1 MPKLPNQSA
10 DDVLDCVVIGCGII
24 GATIALAL
32 RAQGRGVTIF
42 DANKSKA
49 GTTPSGGHLKP
60 SWFGGMS
67 KTDYEPAMELLDT
80 TWGLKE
86 EQFKI
91 WPVGS
96 TTVYRVDTDVVKKT
110 QYTEAIVSSVNL
122 QESLPT
128 IKLSTGATYKC
139 QLLIVATG
147 VWAAEF
153 FPEIKITAKQGV
165 SFRFNGTLLRPF
177 IKPWAPFK
185 QVVAHQQSS
194 NEIWVGD
201 GSAILETNWTTER
214 TNQCQVRCKSNLG
227 KVASTLPSQTLIGL
241 RPYTESGK
249 DPCLFKQVSPKC
261 FVITGAGK
269 SGTIAA
275 GWAARRIIDATN

>member
-10 DDVLDCVVIGCGII
+10 DDVLDCIVVGCGII

-32 RAQGRGVTIF
+32 RAQGREVTIF
-42 DANKSKA
+42 DANKLKA

-67 KTDYEPAMELLDT
+67 KQDYEPAMELLDNV
-80 TWGLKE
+80 WGLKE

-96 TTVYRVDTDVVKKT
+96 TTVFRVDTDVVKKT
-110 QYTEAIVSSVNL
+110 QYTAASVTNINL
-122 QESLPT
+122 QAAVPMVT
-128 IKLSTGATYKC
+128 LSTGEAHKC
-139 QLLIVATG
+139 RLLIVATG
-147 VWAAEF
+147 VWAAGF

-185 QVVAHQQSS
+185 QVVAHQQAS

-201 GSAILETNWTTER
+201 GSAILESNWTTER
-214 TNQCQVRCKSNLG
+214 TAQCQTRCKSTLG
-227 KVASTLPSQTLIGL
+227 KVASALPSQTLVGL
-241 RPYTESGK
+241 RPYVESGK
-249 DPCLFKQVSPKC
+249 DPCLFKQVSPRC
-261 FVITGAGK
+261 FVVTGAGK

-275 GWAARRIIDATN
+275 GWSARKIIDATN